1 MNDEEKV
8 FDVAPEE
15 VYEDNRSRITIFFQ
29 VLGRKFWKLIQFNLI
44 YLVFNIPL
52 IVISYFLSGYLISP
66 LTPAVESPA
75 DIIVLMFVYGFPPM
89 MLLMSIPVL
98 AVGPSQAGL
107 AYLLR
112 CFSYEIPTF
121 YWSDFK
127 DKIKE
132 NLKQGLIVSVIN
144 LAAFIFLLLDFY
156 LYGQLTRNGS
166 SLLLAA
172 ANGILFLILILFI
185 MMCMYIYPMM
195 VTYELKIRHLYK
207 NAFLFSIGR
216 FLPNIAVLLI
226 CALLLI
232 APSLIVVFTGS
243 VTVLAVI
250 YIYYLLLGFTLP
262 GLVINFFINPV
273 IDKYLKPAPSEEISD
288 KE

>member
-1 MNDEEKV
+1 MYDEEKV

-29 VLGRKFWKLIQFNLI
+29 VLGRKFWKLIEFNLI
-44 YLVFNIPL
+44 YLVLNIPF
-52 IVISYFLSGYLISP
+52 IVISYFLSGYLISS
-66 LTPAVESPA
+66 LSLAVESPA
-75 DIIVLMFVYGFPPM
+75 DIIVLLFVYGFPPM
-89 MLLMSIPVL
+89 MLLMTIPVL
-98 AVGPSQAGL
+98 AMGPAQAGL
-107 AYLLR
+107 SYLLR
-112 CFSYEIPTF
+112 CFSYEMPTF

-127 DKIKE
+127 DKMKE
-132 NLKQGLIVSVIN
+132 NLKQGLVVSIIN

-156 LYGQLTRNGS
+156 LYSQLSKNES

-195 VTYELKIRHLYK
+195 VTYELKIKHLYK

-216 FLPNIAVLLI
+216 FLPNVAVLLI
-226 CALLLI
+226 CILLI
-232 APSLIVVFTGS
+232 VAPLLIVMFTGS
-243 VTVLAVI
+243 VVVLAVI

-273 IDKYLKPAPSEEISD
+273 IDKFLKPD
-288 KE
+288 KTGDGSLS